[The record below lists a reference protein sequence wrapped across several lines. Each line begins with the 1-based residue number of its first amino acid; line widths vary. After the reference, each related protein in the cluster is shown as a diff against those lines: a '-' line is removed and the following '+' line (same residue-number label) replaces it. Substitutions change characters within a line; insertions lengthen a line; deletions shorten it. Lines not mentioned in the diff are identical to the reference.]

1 MRPEP
6 LTISAD
12 HARRFLVSRHL
23 LHPPRCLPSEPES
36 VLRVIDRL
44 GSVQFD
50 PVEVPGARSHDLTFH
65 ARIAGY
71 RREWADR
78 WLYGP
83 PGDPRDRRLIELYNK
98 SLNIL
103 PIEELPF
110 YALSWQRQN
119 VRYENEILRDEASV
133 ADAILAGI
141 KRDGPLSSSAFK
153 EHNHAVD
160 WWWAPTS
167 AARAVLEA
175 LFVTGRIGISR
186 REGNR
191 RYFDLI
197 ERLVP
202 KALLGKRASEEDA
215 ARHRL
220 LSRYRG
226 VGLLGV
232 QMAGEVALGTGKAP
246 ERARILAGL
255 VEDGT
260 LFPVQIEGLRQ
271 PRYVLAEEEPILEA
285 AAEPRV
291 PAPSVTF
298 VAPLDPLMWDRRLGR
313 DLFGFEYLWEIYV
326 PAAKRRHGYYVL
338 PILFG
343 DRLVGRIEP
352 RYERRDQALRMLGI
366 WFENGFEPMAE
377 PGFLQAL
384 GGAVDA
390 YAAFVGAKS
399 VTWPRTRPGR
409 DIAGAL
415 RRLRAA

>member
-1 MRPEP
+1 MPSEP
-6 LTISAD
+6 LAISAD
-12 HARRFLVSRHL
+12 HARRFLVRRQL
-23 LHPPRCLPSEPES
+23 LDPPRCLPAEPES

-50 PVEVPGARSHDLTFH
+50 PVEVPGARSHDMTFH

-71 RREWADR
+71 QRVWADR

-83 PGDPRDRRLIELYNK
+83 PDGDPSDRRLIELYNK

-103 PIEELPF
+103 PIDELPF
-110 YALSWQRQN
+110 YALAWQRHD
-119 VRYENEILRDEASV
+119 VRYEHGILRDEAAV
-133 ADAILAGI
+133 AKAILDRIGS
-141 KRDGPLSSSAFK
+141 DGALSSAAFK

-175 LFVTGRIGISR
+175 LFVTGRVGISR

-202 KALLGKRASEEDA
+202 ESLLGRRASEQDA

-226 VGLLGV
+226 VGLLGA
-232 QMAGEVALGTGKAP
+232 QMAGELALGTGKTAD
-246 ERARILAGL
+246 RARVLAGL
-255 VEDGT
+255 IEDGT
-260 LFPVQIEGLRQ
+260 LVSVQVEGMRQ
-271 PRYVLAEEEPILEA
+271 PRYVLSEEERILEETA
-285 AAEPRV
+285 DPDPR
-291 PAPSVTF
+291 APSVTF
-298 VAPLDPLMWDRRLGR
+298 VAPLDPLMWDRRLVR
-313 DLFGFEYLWEIYV
+313 DLFGFEYLWEIYT
-326 PAAKRRHGYYVL
+326 PQAKRKHGYYVL

-352 RYERRDQALRMLGI
+352 RYERKDRAMRILGVWFEDGFRPMEEPHFVPALAEALR
-366 WFENGFEPMAE
+366 
-377 PGFLQAL
+377 
-384 GGAVDA
+384 A
-390 YAAFVGAKS
+390 YLSFVGART

-409 DIAGAL
+409 DLAGAM
-415 RRLRAA
+415 RRLA

>member
-1 MRPEP
+1 MAAP

-12 HARRFLVSRHL
+12 HARRFLVSRQL
-23 LHPPRCLPSEPES
+23 LDPPRSLPAEPES
-36 VLRVIDRL
+36 VLRVIERL

-65 ARIAGY
+65 ARIANY
-71 RREWADR
+71 QRTWADR

-83 PGDPRDRRLIELYNK
+83 PGDSRDRRLIELYNK

-103 PIEELPF
+103 PIDELPY
-110 YALSWQRQN
+110 YALAWQRHN
-119 VRYENEILRDEASV
+119 VRYENGILRDESSV

-141 KRDGPLSSSAFK
+141 RRDGPLSSTAFK

-175 LFVTGRIGISR
+175 LFVTGRVGISR
-186 REGNR
+186 RDGNR

-202 KALLGKRASEEDA
+202 ETLLGKRAGEEDA

-226 VGLLGV
+226 VGLLGA

-255 VEDGT
+255 VDDGT

-271 PRYVLAEEEPILEA
+271 PRYVLAEEEPILDA
-285 AAEPRV
+285 TAQPRMR
-291 PAPSVTF
+291 AQSATF
-298 VAPLDPLMWDRRLGR
+298 VAPLDPLMWDRRLVR

-352 RYERRDQALRMLGI
+352 RYERRDKALRMLGI
-366 WFENGFEPMAE
+366 WFEEGFKPMVE
-377 PGFLQAL
+377 PGFLEAL
-384 GGAVDA
+384 GEAVAA

-399 VTWPRTRPGR
+399 VTWPRTLPGR

>member
-1 MRPEP
+1 MPAP
-6 LTISAD
+6 LAISAD
-12 HARRFLVSRHL
+12 QARRFLVSRHL
-23 LHPPRCLPSEPES
+23 LDPPRSLPAESES
-36 VLRVIDRL
+36 VLRVIERL

-65 ARIAGY
+65 ARIDNY

-78 WLYGP
+78 WLYGLP
-83 PGDPRDRRLIELYNK
+83 DDPRDRRLIELYNK

-103 PIEELPF
+103 PIAELPY
-110 YALSWQRQN
+110 YALAWQRYD
-119 VRYENEILRDEASV
+119 VRYENGILRDESSV

-141 KRDGPLSSSAFK
+141 RRDGPLSSTAFK

-175 LFVTGRIGISR
+175 LFVTGRVGISR
-186 REGNR
+186 RDGNR

-202 KALLGKRASEEDA
+202 ETLLGKRAVENDA

-226 VGLLGV
+226 VGLLGA
-232 QMAGEVALGTGKAP
+232 QMAGEVAMGTGKAP

-255 VEDGT
+255 VDDGT
-260 LFPVQIEGLRQ
+260 LFPVQVEGLRQ
-271 PRYVLAEEEPILEA
+271 PRYVLAEEEPILEEA
-285 AAEPRV
+285 ARQPRR
-291 PAPSVTF
+291 APSGTF
-298 VAPLDPLMWDRRLGR
+298 VAPLDPLMWDRRLVR

-343 DRLVGRIEP
+343 DQLVGRIEP
-352 RYERRDQALRMLGI
+352 RYERREKALRVLGI
-366 WFENGFEPMAE
+366 WFEDGFQPMAE
-377 PGFLQAL
+377 PGFLEAL
-384 GGAVDA
+384 GDAVGA
-390 YAAFVGAKS
+390 YTTFVGAKS

>member
-6 LTISAD
+6 LLISAD

-23 LHPPRCLPSEPES
+23 LNPPRCLPSEPES
-36 VLRVIDRL
+36 VLRVIGRL

-71 RREWADR
+71 RREWAER

-271 PRYVLAEEEPILEA
+271 PRYVLAEEEPVLEA

-298 VAPLDPLMWDRRLGR
+298 LAPLDPLMWDRRLVR

-366 WFENGFEPMAE
+366 WFEEGFEPMAE